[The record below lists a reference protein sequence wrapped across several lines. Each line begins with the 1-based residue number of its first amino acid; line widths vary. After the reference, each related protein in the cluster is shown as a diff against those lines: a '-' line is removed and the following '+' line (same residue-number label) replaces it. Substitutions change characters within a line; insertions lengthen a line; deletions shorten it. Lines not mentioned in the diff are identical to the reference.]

1 MKRTLVILAS
11 CFLVIVTVSAFGQ
24 TLSLNDGSIVQSSTN
39 RIGVN
44 IGSLDYY
51 DSGQIL
57 KNLIG
62 ATNPGFEP
70 LQQQQIWTLTTAGT
84 ATTFTVPDQYDGVP
98 PNYLTGGTF
107 TVIESQSGG
116 AELGCTGSIAS
127 NTGPNYPLV
136 GQSTYTAPSITVSTP
151 CNASFGVGDI
161 VVMSKSTFP
170 TPESWWESGSR
181 GGVAGTVTGG
191 AQLLSDTTDL
201 CATCGTQSLNMNA
214 SAVGST
220 ATAASYFDSENSDNN
235 FVLLNGTY
243 QLSFWAKRPRA
254 LPR

>member
-11 CFLVIVTVSAFGQ
+11 CFLVLVHVSAFGQ

-98 PNYLTGGTF
+98 PNYWAGGTF
-107 TVIESQSGG
+107 TVVESQSGD

-161 VVMSKSTFP
+161 VTMSKSTFP
-170 TPESWWESGSR
+170 TPESWWETGSM
-181 GGVAGTVTGG
+181 GGIWGSVTGG
-191 AQLLSDTTDL
+191 AQLLSIL
-201 CATCGTQSLNMNA
+201 RIFAQPAARNR
-214 SAVGST
+214 ST
-220 ATAASYFDSENSDNN
+220 
-235 FVLLNGTY
+235 
-243 QLSFWAKRPRA
+243 
-254 LPR
+254 